1 MKSKIIP
8 ALFALT
14 LVAGFAFAPL
24 STALADAPDGGH
36 ASCMGFEGSA
46 VSPPGSNDEFPDGGK
61 GMVAEFKFLAELFL
75 FKNAGQLFALFTKLS
90 MISGVDSHEACDEA
104 AGG

>member
-1 MKSKIIP
+1 MKLKTIAAS
-8 ALFALT
+8 FVLT
-14 LVAGFAFAPL
+14 LVAGLAVAPL
-24 STALADAPDGGH
+24 STAFADAPDGGH

-61 GMVAEFKFLAELFL
+61 GMVAEFKFLAELFG

-90 MISGVDSHEACDEA
+90 MVLGVDSHDDCDEA